1 MTGKINIGHGFVD
14 PSDRIRI
21 TKNDGGTFEIEVGLV
36 ADLLADD
43 ASRDVISGMVQ
54 EMLRAKV
61 MKSLGVVRCPEC
73 SAVVEDREQHSS
85 WHLKQA
91 AGAREMERIAVVLDK
106 EWPAAE
112 KSLSCSRCGCM
123 VVEGHVCAGTLT

>member
-1 MTGKINIGHGFVD
+1 VIGKITIGHGIVG
-14 PSDRIRI
+14 SNDRMMI
-21 TKNDGGTFEIEVGLV
+21 TKNDGGTFEIEIGLI

-43 ASRDVISGMVQ
+43 DSRDVISDMIK
-54 EMLRAKV
+54 EMLRDKA

-73 SAVVEDREQHSS
+73 SAVVEDREKHSA
-85 WHLKQA
+85 WHFKQA
-91 AGAREMERIAVVLDK
+91 VGPREMERIAVVLDK

-123 VVEGHVCAGTLT
+123 VVEGHVCVGTLT